1 MGVIMNSME
10 NSRNLK
16 PGRAIAGALVTAL
29 LMKVF
34 LFDIMIAEG
43 HSMMPTIKSGSVLL
57 VGKLSYGFRLPWSDR
72 YLLWWS
78 LPQQGDVVIFYT
90 PQGAIAV
97 KRCAWITK
105 NRTFIALG
113 DNSLE
118 SYDSRSYG
126 PIPIKNIIGKVIG
139 I

>member
-1 MGVIMNSME
+1 MGVIMDSME
-10 NSRNLK
+10 NSRNVK
-16 PGRAIAGALVTAL
+16 PGRAITGALATAL
-29 LMKVF
+29 LMKLF

-57 VGKLSYGFRLPWSDR
+57 VGKLSYGFRLPWSGS

-97 KRCAWITK
+97 KRCVWITK
-105 NRTFIALG
+105 NCTFIALG

-126 PIPIKNIIGKVIG
+126 PIPIKNIIGKVLG